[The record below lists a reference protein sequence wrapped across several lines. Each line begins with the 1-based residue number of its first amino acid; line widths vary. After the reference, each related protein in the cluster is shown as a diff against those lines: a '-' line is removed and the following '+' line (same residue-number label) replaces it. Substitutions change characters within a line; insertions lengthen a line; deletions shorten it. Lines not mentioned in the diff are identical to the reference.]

1 VTTTLQPL
9 NMGGILDRA
18 IQILRGRFT
27 LFAGIAVFP
36 GLAQL
41 GGQLLSVNPNSGIA
55 VASNGQTAF
64 EFARY
69 GASTLFSIANL
80 VLQAIATAAIC
91 LAASR
96 VYLGDSISIRSA
108 YGAFGTKVGR
118 LIWLQILQGLYAGWP
133 LIFAVVVSVAIASS
147 GVSIYLQIPI
157 WILGSIPCLALYA
170 RCALAFPAAAIEN
183 LSASAAFERSVKL
196 GEGGRWRICGG
207 FVLPLAAALAFIFSL
222 DWLIEL
228 IKTTSPFLAG
238 SPFVVAGLTGI
249 VSFAGDLVFIP
260 LSAIVLTV
268 LYYDQRIRREG
279 YDVERM
285 MDAAGMTIS
294 VLSGDDS
301 ITSATPEE
309 VQP

>member
-1 VTTTLQPL
+1 M

-18 IQILRGRFT
+18 IQILRARFT

-41 GGQLLSVNPNSGIA
+41 GGQLLSVHPNPGPSSSGA
-55 VASNGQTAF
+55 QTAL
-64 EFARY
+64 ELGSY
-69 GASTLFSIANL
+69 GASFVFSVTYL

-91 LAASR
+91 LASSR
-96 VYLGDSISIRSA
+96 VYFGDSISIRSA
-108 YGAFGTKVGR
+108 YGAFGSKVGR

-133 LIFAVVVSVAIASS
+133 LIFVSVVAVVIVVLGGSV
-147 GVSIYLQIPI
+147 YLQISV
-157 WILGSIPCLALYA
+157 WILGSISCLALIS
-170 RCALAFPAAAIEN
+170 RCALAFPASAIEN
-183 LSASAAFERSVKL
+183 LPASAAFDRSVKL
-196 GEGGRWRICGG
+196 GEGSRWRICGG
-207 FVLPLAAALAFIFSL
+207 FVLPFAAVTAFIFSL

-228 IKTTSPFLAG
+228 IKTSSPFLAG

>member
-1 VTTTLQPL
+1 
-9 NMGGILDRA
+9 MGGILDRA

-41 GGQLLSVNPNSGIA
+41 AGQLLSVHPKVGLNSSGT
-55 VASNGQTAF
+55 QTAL
-64 EFARY
+64 EMASY
-69 GASTLFSIANL
+69 GASFVFSIAIL

-96 VYLGDSISIRSA
+96 VYFGDSITIRSA
-108 YGAFGTKVGR
+108 FGSFAPKAGR
-118 LIWLQILQGLYAGWP
+118 LVGLEILRGIYAGWP
-133 LIFAVVVSVAIASS
+133 LMIAAFVAVVI
-147 GVSIYLQIPI
+147 GELGGSIYLQVPV
-157 WILGSIPCLALYA
+157 WILGSIPCLALYS
-170 RCALAFPAAAIEN
+170 RYALAFPTCAIEN
-183 LSASAAFERSVKL
+183 LPAPSAIDRSVNL
-196 GEGGRWRICGG
+196 SQGGRWRICGG
-207 FVLPLAAALAFIFSL
+207 FVLPLAAALAFSSSL

-228 IKTTSPFLAG
+228 MKTSSPFLAG
-238 SPFVVAGLTGI
+238 SPFVVAGLNGI

-260 LSAIVLTV
+260 LGAIVLTV

-285 MDAAGMTIS
+285 MDAAGMTAPGA
-294 VLSGDDS
+294 LLAGDNP
-301 ITSATPEE
+301 IASAAPEE